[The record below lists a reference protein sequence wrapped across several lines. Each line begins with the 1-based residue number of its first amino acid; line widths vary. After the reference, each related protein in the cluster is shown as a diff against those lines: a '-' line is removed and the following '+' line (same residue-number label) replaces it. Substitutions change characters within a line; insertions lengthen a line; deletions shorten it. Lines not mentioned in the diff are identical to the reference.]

1 MNRIRRLSSPVFG
14 ALLIA
19 ALLITAC
26 GGAATTPAPTAAP
39 PTQPP
44 PTQAPPTQAPP
55 TQPPPTQAPPTA
67 AAPSKLSVLE
77 WAYYEVPEM
86 WVEFGEAHPDAE
98 VTFNFGASNP
108 DIFAK
113 TLAGSGEDIV
123 HFYTPD
129 LQFYVDE
136 GLIQP
141 IDTSKLTHWDEVPAG
156 FQESCTIDGVVYC
169 VPWDWGFSSLLYRTD
184 KIPEGVDS
192 WNVLF
197 DEKYAGRISMYDD
210 ATSVVPVTAHMLG
223 YDERNLTDEQLEE
236 IKQLWIK
243 QRDLNLFYWVYEPT
257 LEAGLTSGDVWLA
270 YAWNGA
276 YYRLLTAGVPVAY
289 ADPKEGRDSWVGQY
303 AISAKTENY
312 DLALE
317 FLDGKLG
324 EKTAIHLLVDYAYGH
339 VNPSYYKV
347 VEDPNLIKALALD
360 DPGILERTN
369 FTVPISRE
377 VRDKWVQ
384 LWAEVQAAP

>member
-1 MNRIRRLSSPVFG
+1 MPKSRRRLYWLSLASTLAIGLLVACAQPTAEPAPAAPVEP
-14 ALLIA
+14 AQPA
-19 ALLITAC
+19 E
-26 GGAATTPAPTAAP
+26 PAPTSEPA
-39 PTQPP
+39 QPAEP
-44 PTQAPPTQAPP
+44 VVPAEPA
-55 TQPPPTQAPPTA
+55 
-67 AAPSKLSVLE
+67 KLTVLE

-86 WVEFGEAHPDAE
+86 WVEFGQEHPE
-98 VTFNFGASNP
+98 VEVIFNFGASNP

-129 LQFYVDE
+129 LQFYVDQ

-141 IDTSKLTHWDEVPAG
+141 IDISKITHWDEIPAG
-156 FQESCTIDGVVYC
+156 FQETCTIDGVVYC

-192 WNVLF
+192 WNALF
-197 DEKYAGRISMYDD
+197 DEKYAGHISMYDD

-223 YDERNLTDEQLEE
+223 YDERTLTGEQLEE

-243 QRDLNLFYWVYEPT
+243 QRDLNLFYWVDEPT
-257 LEAGLTSGDVWLA
+257 LEAGFTSGDVWLA

-276 YYRLLTAGVPVAY
+276 YYRLLAAGVPVAY
-289 ADPKEGRDSWVGQY
+289 ADPAEGRESWVGQY

-324 EKTAIHLLVDYAYGH
+324 EITATHLLVDYAYGH
-339 VNPSYYKV
+339 VNPSYYSA
-347 VEDPNLIKALALD
+347 VEDPNLIEALALD
-360 DPGILERTN
+360 DPGTLDRTN

-377 VRDKWVQ
+377 IRDGWIQ